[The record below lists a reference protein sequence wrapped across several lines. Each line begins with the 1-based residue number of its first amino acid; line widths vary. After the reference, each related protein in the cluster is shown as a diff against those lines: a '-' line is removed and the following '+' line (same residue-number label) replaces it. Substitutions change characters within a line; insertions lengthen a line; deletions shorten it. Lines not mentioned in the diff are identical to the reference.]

1 MKKRDF
7 SEWLSTFRRSI
18 NGYEYYTDFKKVY
31 ENAERLKVEI
41 CILNSLVGS
50 SDIETEF
57 ESLLNRYPE
66 CLKAV
71 PILLAVRE
79 NEIFCQ
85 DSNGAVNYRFNKMLQ
100 TVEQYKYFMRKTGL
114 FDMLSNHIVSSL
126 YDYVTGVEVGIG
138 SNGRKNRGGHQ
149 MEALVEEHLKNA
161 CVEYYKEMYLTEIEN
176 KWNIDGT
183 ILEHEG
189 RLLFLWSDCGRIY
202 MSEMDSPYS
211 ISGRIVDFGPAKY
224 EFEMR
229 CGKVIEAPAV
239 LKRGDKIHIV
249 YSANNSKS
257 DEYCLGIMTFS
268 GGDIFDIENC
278 WKRSETPVFEK
289 TDQIFGPGHC
299 SFTTVTEGDEEND
312 YIVYHANLESGSGW
326 TGRHVWIQR
335 FTWDED
341 DMPVFGRP
349 SFGNAEA
356 DIKAV

>member
-176 KWNIDGT
+176 KWNIDLSAVSAKGT
-183 ILEHEG
+183 STK
-189 RLLFLWSDCGRIY
+189 RW
-202 MSEMDSPYS
+202 
-211 ISGRIVDFGPAKY
+211 DFVVKTKSKI
-224 EFEMR
+224 F
-229 CGKVIEAPAV
+229 VIETNFYA
-239 LKRGDKIHIV
+239 
-249 YSANNSKS
+249 S
-257 DEYCLGIMTFS
+257 
-268 GGDIFDIENC
+268 
-278 WKRSETPVFEK
+278 
-289 TDQIFGPGHC
+289 
-299 SFTTVTEGDEEND
+299 
-312 YIVYHANLESGSGW
+312 SGSKLNE
-326 TGRHVWIQR
+326 TARSYKMIAEEANVFLFFVFVWFLVVVVLFWI
-335 FTWDED
+335 
-341 DMPVFGRP
+341 
-349 SFGNAEA
+349 
-356 DIKAV
+356 